1 MASISYSTSDLL
13 DKITNNGN
21 SYISNYSKRV
31 READTD
37 VQDLQKQLVTF
48 RKDVKNLRNYS
59 SDTDTFDDLT
69 DKETKKVLQTLFEGS
84 DSFIS
89 KVYKTG
95 RDMDKSADEEEY
107 QLNLRRFH
115 TITQYTDAEIN
126 TATLANQLKQTCIA
140 SCQANVGGTDEDAK
154 STSLR
159 EYVNTYNQLLAQNMD
174 LSSLSKLQEIQKSQ
188 ESELA
193 DLGITIQEDNSL
205 LLDES
210 KIQDSTFCNTYDMLF
225 GEDSSY
231 VSSINQACDKTVNDV
246 LKADK
251 LGIKLDIGI

>member
-1 MASISYSTSDLL
+1 M
-13 DKITNNGN
+13 
-21 SYISNYSKRV
+21 
-31 READTD
+31 
-37 VQDLQKQLVTF
+37 
-48 RKDVKNLRNYS
+48 
-59 SDTDTFDDLT
+59 T

-154 STSLR
+154 RTSLR

-193 DLGITIQEDNSL
+193 NLGITIQEDNSL

-231 VSSINQACDKTVNDV
+231 ISSINQACDKTVNDV